1 MPCIFHEYDIPQK
14 VKAFGAKP
22 MLLPSLLLS
31 NAPLRRVFYS
41 RQKYEKRVYTLSDV
55 SLFSVR
61 TELEA
66 EAKKKAFSLTWL

>member
-1 MPCIFHEYDIPQK
+1 
-14 VKAFGAKP
+14 
-22 MLLPSLLLS
+22 MLLLLS
-31 NAPLRRVFYS
+31 NAPLRRVFYT

-66 EAKKKAFSLTWL
+66 KKAFSLTWL